1 MRRLFT
7 NVLGCAVAA
16 FALLGVACTQEPEEK
31 LPTPNFP
38 AVVNAEVTAG
48 EVYTLAIE
56 PNQAWT
62 ISIPEESTYFTI
74 LDNENE
80 VYSISGEQGSF
91 EIKIKVAEFSDF
103 NSDQVCDVTMKMGQS
118 TQTIATL
125 TVGKLTRSI
134 EIYEVKLEDNEWL
147 YGSETQFEY
156 VSEQVGEQGI
166 TLNWG
171 ENGLTM
177 FTHRVKIVSNFTW
190 KVDGTPEW
198 IQPISNNT
206 ENITELWIKG
216 NGAYYPAQ
224 NSTATL
230 SFLDANDESVG
241 AIATLKVSIPA
252 VNTVFSYN
260 DFDESYQFNHKGEIY
275 SALSSSYYEG
285 NAEGSVTS
293 TNDEM
298 LVYTLSFEPAGFAE
312 GAYFPTI
319 NDHDWVNCA
328 IAAWDDK
335 NSDLIQKR
343 DISIGVK
350 TNDDTDREA
359 MIIIVPKA
367 VATAKFEDVNEPYE
381 MIEMAEGGMGSSGK
395 LVAEYEQYLVTAI
408 KQSANPGPISLSNPD
423 VVTTVKMIK
432 VATKGDSDIAY
443 DYSMAQHGYELL
455 YTSKNDSDDATFI
468 FDGTYTSVEYTYFDN
483 ESGNLKKMSDNDSWI
498 KVVPYGT
505 AGGFR
510 ITMKP
515 TATTNKH
522 YKSESYYNGA
532 YWSYIAFKNGD
543 EVVAAISAL
552 YNEGYVLNSEGG
564 SANTDISFSSPQ
576 YATDI
581 DGSKLEKLTS
591 GTIYN
596 TVVSNYGE
604 IPVWQ
609 LTYIKSAA
617 TMSALQGINT
627 SWTYIYHTDSD
638 KEWLTFESG
647 EMATV
652 TMKES
657 GNGKTGILIFTDGN
671 QVPKMALACTLNIAQ

>member
-1 MRRLFT
+1 MRSIFT
-7 NVLGCAVAA
+7 NLAGYAVAVV
-16 FALLGVACTQEPEEK
+16 ALLGVACAPDPEEK

-38 AVVNAEVTAG
+38 AVTNAEVTAG
-48 EVYTLAIE
+48 EIYTLSIE

-62 ISIPEESTYFTI
+62 VSIPEESTYFTI

-91 EIKIKVAEFSDF
+91 EIQIKVAEFSDF
-103 NSDQVCDVTMKMGQS
+103 NADQVCEVKMQMGKTEQI
-118 TQTIATL
+118 IATL

-134 EIYEVKLEDNEWL
+134 EIYEVKLENNEWL

-156 VSEQVGEQGI
+156 ATEQVGENGI

-190 KVDGTPEW
+190 KIDGTPAW

-216 NGAYYPAQ
+216 NGAYYPAE

-230 SFLDANDESVG
+230 SFLDANDEG
-241 AIATLKVSIPA
+241 AGAVATLKVSIPS
-252 VNTVFSYN
+252 VNSVFSYN
-260 DFDESYQFNHKGEIY
+260 DFDESYQFNYKGEIY

-293 TNDEM
+293 INEE
-298 LVYTLSFEPAGFAE
+298 LVVYTISFEPAGFAE

-319 NDHDWVNCA
+319 NDHKWVECE
-328 IAAWDDK
+328 IAEWDK
-335 NSDLIQKR
+335 QNSNLIQKR
-343 DISIGVK
+343 DITIGVT
-350 TNDDTDREA
+350 TNDEADREA
-359 MIIIVPKA
+359 MIIIVPKS
-367 VATAKFEDVNEPYE
+367 VAAKFEDINEPYE
-381 MIEMAEGGMGSSGK
+381 MIEMAEGGMGASGK
-395 LVAEYEQYLVTAI
+395 LVAEYEKYLVTTV
-408 KQSANPGPISLSNPD
+408 KQSANPGPISLTNAD
-423 VVTTVKMIK
+423 VVTTVKMTK

-443 DYSMAQHGYELL
+443 DYPSAQHGYELL
-455 YTSKNDSDDATFI
+455 YTSKYDGDDATFA
-468 FDGTYTSVEYTYFDN
+468 FDGTYTSIEYTYFN
-483 ESGNLKKMSDNDSWI
+483 NMSGNLTQMSENETWV

-532 YWSYIAFKNGD
+532 YWSYIVFKN
-543 EVVAAISAL
+543 ENKVVAVISAL
-552 YNEGYVLNSEGG
+552 YNEGYDLESGG
-564 SANTDISFSSPQ
+564 NAGGATIEFSYPQ
-576 YATDI
+576 YATEM
-581 DGSKLEKLTS
+581 DGSTLEQITS
-591 GTIYN
+591 GSIYN
-596 TVVSNYGE
+596 TVVGNYGE
-604 IPVWQ
+604 IPVWH
-609 LTYIKSAA
+609 LTFIKSSA
-617 TMSALQGINT
+617 TMSAIKGIDT
-627 SWTYIYHTDSD
+627 SWTHFYHVDSD
-638 KEWLTFESG
+638 KEWLSFETG

-652 TMKES
+652 SMKES
-657 GNGKTGILIFTDGN
+657 GNGKTGILIFADDN
-671 QVPKMALACTLNIAQ
+671 RVPKMALVCTLNIAH